1 MENYPLVREFL
12 GQNCSND
19 AQMSQLEKE
28 LKKRRELDAEEQLI
42 EPRLEKEL
50 FELKLIEQ
58 CASQV
63 KDNDVKMAQ
72 ANTIAQDCMF
82 QILQIEELLERAG
95 VQDILYYTVHRKEEE
110 VLRQMKLEE
119 DSAEQEDE
127 QNTTLESRSVVQ
139 EFRKVQGSKKE
150 AEKELALV
158 EEQLDQSD
166 REWTITLRSMT
177 DNRNKKI
184 VSVLQMSKLIN
195 ELEEQLKEMNLIKT
209 NATKGHINIHED
221 SQIDSLSIGVSKPFT
236 DTTSPFQS
244 ASEFL
249 NNFFFK
255 NITTDDNEVKTSV
268 KSKKDKTKKLVTP
281 LRSILAN
288 RKEDEPFAISNSQTK
303 QQDCLSYSGE
313 TEEDNEEMEST
324 EEDSE
329 EVSEEELAEAS
340 GDELEEAS
348 EEELNDEMELED
360 EGYEEEV
367 KIEKSAKV
375 LEPEQGEYDEKSG
388 SEMEESLSDDKE
400 SGEEAS
406 GEEES
411 DDAGKQVKSGEKPK
425 PDELNSNENSDKPEI
440 IRVDILSPIKDI
452 SSWVSDD
459 IPTTS
464 TGTLNRFT
472 ANQLM
477 NYGIYIDGN
486 EAPPNKRL
494 KLEED
499 EFPMAQPMP
508 DFYKHPSSTF
518 NNFDDQSLQFNTPH
532 NNFDDDYLLSFS
544 DDNDAT
550 PAGSSFKL

>member
-195 ELEEQLKEMNLIKT
+195 ELEEQ
-209 NATKGHINIHED
+209 
-221 SQIDSLSIGVSKPFT
+221 
-236 DTTSPFQS
+236 
-244 ASEFL
+244 
-249 NNFFFK
+249 

-303 QQDCLSYSGE
+303 QVRFSPYLKINHIEKNKSEQQDCLSYSGE